1 METGQQIIWAIG
13 LLGLILAIALW
24 QQLENTLGLALTVM
38 RATLQLAVFG
48 YWVALVLMLQQPLAS
63 VGAIGGLGIV
73 ASLLLRN
80 QLAVKL
86 PLLPV
91 IGLALSL
98 GVAVPLVYVVTF
110 VMQPSTWYDPRIL
123 LPLAG
128 VVLANAASGGR
139 LAADQLIQRLT
150 QNQAT
155 IEAILCLGGS
165 GAQAIA
171 PYRQAA
177 IRSALQPNLAG
188 LGVVGLGVLPTFM
201 AGELLGGVDPLKAAA
216 VQLMVMMM
224 SLLATLITVLVLCA
238 GIQRQFL
245 NDAEQL
251 QQW

>member
-24 QQLENTLGLALTVM
+24 QRLENTLGLAVTVL

-48 YWVALVLMLQQPLAS
+48 YLVALVLMLQQPLVS
-63 VGAIGGLGIV
+63 MGAIVGLGLV
-73 ASLLLRN
+73 ATLLLRN

-98 GVAVPLVYVVTF
+98 GLAVPLIYVVTF
-110 VMQPSTWYDPRIL
+110 VMPPSTWYDPQIL

-128 VVLANAASGGR
+128 VVLANASSGGL
-139 LAADQLIQRLT
+139 LAADRLIQQLT
-150 QNQAT
+150 QNQAA
-155 IEAILCLGGS
+155 IETVLCLGGS
-165 GAQAIA
+165 GAQAVA

-177 IRSALQPNLAG
+177 IRSGLQPNLAA
-188 LGVVGLGVLPTFM
+188 LGVVGLGILPTFM

-216 VQLMVMMM
+216 VQLVVMLM